1 MLLFTVLTVKKLIV
15 RQVADNQQLANS
27 AQRNRRISIMLL
39 SMCFAYVI
47 FTLPNRLC
55 FSVFADQIMGH
66 DYTDTVF
73 LSSNTLMYTRN
84 VLNAFF
90 LYISV
95 VGFRRDIRQLLLRC
109 RRRLTGEVYI
119 PETTVGEHLRTA
131 TSFHNPVTNRN
142 NYSCCRTITIVYHF
156 VYLSYFKTVY
166 ISSFCI
172 VISNVV

>member
-1 MLLFTVLTVKKLIV
+1 MFLCTILTVKKLII
-15 RQVADNQQLANS
+15 RQVVDNEQLASS

-39 SMCFAYVI
+39 LMCLAYII

-95 VGFRRDIRQLLLRC
+95 VGFRRDIGRLIMKC
-109 RRRLTGEVYI
+109 RARLTGQAYAH
-119 PETTVGEHLRTA
+119 ETTAGEHLRTA
-131 TSFHNPVTNRN
+131 TNFNNPTAYR
-142 NYSCCRTITIVYHF
+142 
-156 VYLSYFKTVY
+156 KTTVA
-166 ISSFCI
+166 
-172 VISNVV
+172 VEPHP